1 VPVDTGTGPARFEEI
16 TVDLQLAGKTA
27 LVTGATAGIG
37 LAIAKT
43 LAREGVAVTVTGR
56 DPKKLQAAAAE
67 IAADAPAGAVATV
80 VADLGSADGAA
91 AVIDAQPDTDILIN
105 NLGYYEAKAF
115 ADITDDDWLRMF
127 DVNVMSGVRLSR
139 HYFPRMLKRNWG
151 RVIFMSSEVGA
162 FTPPDM
168 VHYGVS
174 KSAQLAVS
182 RGMAE
187 LTKGTGVTVNSVLPS
202 ATRSDGIV
210 EYLRQTAP
218 RPGMTDAEIEAHF
231 FRTYRP
237 SSLIARMIE
246 ADEIAAMVALLASP
260 LGAASNG
267 AAVRVEGGTFRSIL

>member
-1 VPVDTGTGPARFEEI
+1 M
-16 TVDLQLAGKTA
+16 DLQLTGKIA

-37 LAIAKT
+37 LAIART
-43 LAREGVAVTVTGR
+43 LAGEGVAVTLVGR
-56 DPKKLQAAAAE
+56 SGDKLTAAR
-67 IAADAPAGAVATV
+67 DAIT
-80 VADLGSADGAA
+80 A
-91 AVIDAQPDTDILIN
+91 AVPRAELTLITADVGTAVGVAALAQAQPDVDILVN
-105 NLGYYEAKAF
+105 NLGFYEAKPF
-115 ADITDDDWLRMF
+115 AEISDEDWLRML

-139 HYFPRMLKRNWG
+139 HYFPRMLQRNWG

-187 LTKGTGVTVNSVLPS
+187 LTQGTGVTVNSVLPS

-210 EYLRQTAP
+210 AYLRQTAP
-218 RPGMTDAEIEAHF
+218 RPGMSDAEIEANF
-231 FRTYRP
+231 FATYRP

-246 ADEIAAMVALLASP
+246 PEEVAAMVALLASP

>member
-1 VPVDTGTGPARFEEI
+1 M
-16 TVDLQLAGKTA
+16 DLQLAGKTA
-27 LVTGATAGIG
+27 IITGATAGIG

-43 LAREGVAVTVTGR
+43 LASEGVLVTITGRSADKLECAISEISAAAPGSHVKTVLADVSETEGVA
-56 DPKKLQAAAAE
+56 KL
-67 IAADAPAGAVATV
+67 IA
-80 VADLGSADGAA
+80 
-91 AVIDAQPDTDILIN
+91 AQPDTDILVN
-105 NLGYYEAKAF
+105 NLGFYEAKPF
-115 ADITDDDWLRMF
+115 AEITDEDWYRML

-139 HYFPRMLKRNWG
+139 HYFAGMLAKNWG

-187 LTKGTGVTVNSVLPS
+187 LTKGTGVTVNSVLPA
-202 ATRSDGIV
+202 ATRSEGIV
-210 EYLRQTAP
+210 DYLRQTAP
-218 RPGMTDAEIEAHF
+218 QPGMSDAEIEAHF
-231 FRTYRP
+231 FNTYRP

-246 ADEIAAMVALLASP
+246 AEEVAAMVALLASP

>member
-1 VPVDTGTGPARFEEI
+1 MDM
-16 TVDLQLAGKTA
+16 QLKGKTA
-27 LVTGATAGIG
+27 IITGATAGIG
-37 LAIAKT
+37 LAIARS
-43 LAREGVAVTVTGR
+43 LAREGVSVTITGR
-56 DPKKLQAAAAE
+56 SLDKLNAATAE
-67 IAADAPAGAVATV
+67 IIVAAPSSEVKTV
-80 VADLGSADGAA
+80 VADQSTAEGVAA
-91 AVIDAQPDTDILIN
+91 LINAQPDTDILVN
-105 NLGYYEAKAF
+105 NLGFYEAKAF
-115 ADITDDDWLRMF
+115 AEITDEDWLRML

-139 HYFPRMLKRNWG
+139 HYFPRMLQKNWG

-202 ATRSDGIV
+202 ATRSEGIV
-210 EYLRQTAP
+210 DYLRQTAP

-231 FRTYRP
+231 FQTYRP

-246 ADEIAAMVALLASP
+246 ADEIAAMVTLLASP

-267 AAVRVEGGTFRSIL
+267 AAVRVEGGTYRSIL

>member
-1 VPVDTGTGPARFEEI
+1 
-16 TVDLQLAGKTA
+16 
-27 LVTGATAGIG
+27 
-37 LAIAKT
+37 
-43 LAREGVAVTVTGR
+43 
-56 DPKKLQAAAAE
+56 
-67 IAADAPAGAVATV
+67 
-80 VADLGSADGAA
+80 
-91 AVIDAQPDTDILIN
+91 
-105 NLGYYEAKAF
+105 
-115 ADITDDDWLRMF
+115 MF
-127 DVNVMSGVRLSR
+127 NINVMSGVRLSR
-139 HYFPRMLKRNWG
+139 HYFPRMLERNWG

-202 ATRSDGIV
+202 ATRSDGII

-218 RPGMTDAEIEAHF
+218 APGMTDREIEANF
-231 FRTYRP
+231 FQTYRP
-237 SSLIARMIE
+237 SSLIARMID

-260 LGAASNG
+260 LGAASNS

>member
-1 VPVDTGTGPARFEEI
+1 M
-16 TVDLQLAGKTA
+16 
-27 LVTGATAGIG
+27 VTGATAGIG
-37 LAIAKT
+37 LAIAST
-43 LAREGVAVTVTGR
+43 LAREGVEVTITGR
-56 DPKKLQAAAAE
+56 SQDKLDAAAAK
-67 IAADAPAGAVATV
+67 IAADASGSRVRTIM
-80 VADLGSADGAA
+80 ADLANAHGAA
-91 AVIDAQPDTDILIN
+91 APIEGQPDADILIN
-105 NLGYYEAKAF
+105 NLGYYEAKPF
-115 ADITDDDWLRMF
+115 ADIADDDWLRMF

-139 HYFPRMLKRNWG
+139 HYFPRMLARDWG
-151 RVIFMSSEVGA
+151 RVIFISSEVGA

-174 KSAQLAVS
+174 RSAQLAVS

-218 RPGMTDAEIEAHF
+218 RPGMSDADIEAHF
-231 FRTYRP
+231 FETYRP

>member
-1 VPVDTGTGPARFEEI
+1 M
-16 TVDLQLAGKTA
+16 DLQLTGKTA

-37 LAIAKT
+37 LAIART
-43 LAREGVAVTVTGR
+43 LAREGVAVTLTGR
-56 DPKKLQAAAAE
+56 DAAKMQSAVAE
-67 IAADAPAGAVATV
+67 ISKAVPAAQVSTV
-80 VADLGSADGAA
+80 VADLGSAKGAA
-91 AVIDAQPDTDILIN
+91 ALVAAHPDTDILIN

-115 ADITDDDWLRMF
+115 ADITDDDWLRML

-139 HYFPRMLKRNWG
+139 HYFPRMLERNWG

-218 RPGMTDAEIEAHF
+218 RPGMTDAEIEANF
-231 FRTYRP
+231 FQTYRP

>member
-1 VPVDTGTGPARFEEI
+1 M
-16 TVDLQLAGKTA
+16 DLQLTGKTA

-37 LAIAKT
+37 LAIART
-43 LAREGVAVTVTGR
+43 LAREGVAVTLTGR
-56 DPKKLQAAAAE
+56 DAAKLRSAVAE
-67 IAADAPAGAVATV
+67 ISKAVPTAQVSTV
-80 VADLGSADGAA
+80 VADLSSAKGAA
-91 AVIDAQPDTDILIN
+91 ALVAAHPDTDILIN

-115 ADITDDDWLRMF
+115 ADITDEDWLRMLE
-127 DVNVMSGVRLSR
+127 VNVMSGVRLSR
-139 HYFPRMLKRNWG
+139 HYFPRMLERNWG

-210 EYLRQTAP
+210 DYLRQTAP
-218 RPGMTDAEIEAHF
+218 RPGMTDMEIEANF
-231 FRTYRP
+231 FQTYRP

-267 AAVRVEGGTFRSIL
+267 AAVRVEGGTIRSIL

>member
-1 VPVDTGTGPARFEEI
+1 M
-16 TVDLQLAGKTA
+16 DLQLTGKTA

-37 LAIAKT
+37 LAIART
-43 LAREGVAVTVTGR
+43 LAREGVAVTITGR
-56 DPKKLQAAAAE
+56 EKAKLQN
-67 IAADAPAGAVATV
+67 AVADISSAAPGIPVTAV
-80 VADLGSADGAA
+80 VADLGSAEGAKALIA
-91 AVIDAQPDTDILIN
+91 ACPDTDILIN
-105 NLGYYEAKAF
+105 NLGFYEAKAF
-115 ADITDDDWLRMF
+115 AEITDEAWLHMMNI
-127 DVNVMSGVRLSR
+127 NVMSGVRLSR
-139 HYFPRMLKRNWG
+139 HYFPRMLERDWG

-187 LTKGTGVTVNSVLPS
+187 LTRGTGVTVNSVLPS
-202 ATRSDGIV
+202 ATRSDGIID
-210 EYLRQTAP
+210 YLRQTAP
-218 RPGMTDAEIEAHF
+218 EPGMSDQAIEAHF
-231 FRTYRP
+231 FKSYRP

-267 AAVRVEGGTFRSIL
+267 AAVRVEGGTYRSIL

>member
-1 VPVDTGTGPARFEEI
+1 M
-16 TVDLQLAGKTA
+16 DLQLTGKTA

-37 LAIAKT
+37 LAIAQT
-43 LAREGVAVTVTGR
+43 LAREGVAVTLTGR
-56 DPKKLQAAAAE
+56 DPAKLQS
-67 IAADAPAGAVATV
+67 AVAQITQAVPAAQVSTV
-80 VADLGSADGAA
+80 VADLGSAEGAA
-91 AVIDAQPDTDILIN
+91 TLFAAYPDTDILIN

-115 ADITDDDWLRMF
+115 ADITDEDWLRML

-139 HYFPRMLKRNWG
+139 HYFPRMLERNWG

-218 RPGMTDAEIEAHF
+218 RPGMTDAEIEANF
-231 FRTYRP
+231 FQTYRP
-237 SSLIARMIE
+237 SSLIGRMIE

>member
-1 VPVDTGTGPARFEEI
+1 M
-16 TVDLQLAGKTA
+16 DLQLTGKTA

-37 LAIAKT
+37 LAIART
-43 LAREGVAVTVTGR
+43 LAREGVAVTLTGR
-56 DPKKLQAAAAE
+56 DPAKLQ
-67 IAADAPAGAVATV
+67 GAVAEITQAVPAAQVSTV
-80 VADLGSADGAA
+80 VADLGSAEGAA
-91 AVIDAQPDTDILIN
+91 ALVAAHPHTDILIN

-115 ADITDDDWLRMF
+115 ADITDEDWLRML

-139 HYFPRMLKRNWG
+139 HYFPRMLERNWG

-218 RPGMTDAEIEAHF
+218 RPGMTDAEIEASF
-231 FRTYRP
+231 FQTYRP

>member
-1 VPVDTGTGPARFEEI
+1 M
-16 TVDLQLAGKTA
+16 DLQLNGKTA
-27 LVTGATAGIG
+27 IVTGATAGIG
-37 LAIAKT
+37 LAIART
-43 LAREGVAVTVTGR
+43 LASEGAAVTITGR
-56 DPKKLQAAAAE
+56 SRDKLDAAVAE
-67 IAADAPAGAVATV
+67 IAAAAP
-80 VADLGSADGAA
+80 GSRITAIVSDQSNAQGAA
-91 AVIDAQPDTDILIN
+91 QLIAAQPDTDILIN
-105 NLGYYEAKAF
+105 NLGYYEAKPF
-115 ADITDDDWLRMF
+115 AEISDEDWLRML

-139 HYFPRMLKRNWG
+139 HYFPRMLEKNWG
-151 RVIFMSSEVGA
+151 RVIFVSSEVGA

-187 LTKGTGVTVNSVLPS
+187 LTKGSGVTVNSVLPA
-202 ATRSDGIV
+202 ATRSEGIV

-218 RPGMTDAEIEAHF
+218 RPGMSDAEIELHF
-231 FRTYRP
+231 FQTYRP